1 MTESS
6 EAAVLSPLDMLRQR
20 QAANEIARPSASPA
34 RLWRDLRLLGQG
46 WLEEK
51 FTAMLI
57 RRLTRHSH
65 DRRAMIEAIRGLPMN
80 NQKWQ
85 APTDERA
92 NNPSALQPID
102 GLTTDAYWMY
112 RAPTNRGLMVF
123 LPATSFIMPAGRKQ
137 VRALQSFATRYGV
150 TSMMMHYPL
159 APEEP
164 FPAAIER
171 VAADYESLIQ
181 SHGYRAEEIVICA
194 ASAGASVGL
203 GALQLVR
210 QAGAPMPAGLLLFSP
225 WVDLTMSG
233 WSYVTRGLAAQI
245 PIRMEFVA
253 FCARLYLG
261 EQLAISPLASPLFAD
276 LTGMPPMQV
285 HASRRDIYFDDSVR
299 LVQRAREAGIEAR
312 INYWDHPQHFLE
324 QFLTPEAAQSLELAA
339 DFVKARLSLPD

>member
-1 MTESS
+1 M
-6 EAAVLSPLDMLRQR
+6 AGDAQAVMAPLDMLRQF
-20 QAANEIARPSASPA
+20 QAAREIERPKANLARAWS
-34 RLWRDLRLLGQG
+34 DTVLLGRG

-51 FTAMLI
+51 LTAMMI
-57 RRLTRHSH
+57 RRLARHAH
-65 DRRAMIEAIRGLPMN
+65 DRQAMIEALRSLPMN

-92 NNPSALQPID
+92 NNPGALRPID
-102 GLTTDAYWMY
+102 GMVTDAYWMH
-112 RAPTNRGLMVF
+112 RAPANRGVMIF

-137 VRALQSFATRYGV
+137 VRALQSFATRHGISTV
-150 TSMMMHYPL
+150 MMHYPL
-159 APEEP
+159 APEHP

-171 VAADYESLIQ
+171 VAADYRALIDNLD
-181 SHGYRAEEIVICA
+181 YRPEEIVICG

-210 QAGAPMPAGLLLFSP
+210 EAGGPMPAGLLLFSP

-233 WSYVTRGLAAQI
+233 WSYITRGLTAQI

-261 EQLAISPLASPLFAD
+261 DALAVSPLASPLFAD
-276 LTGMPPMQV
+276 FSGLPPILV

-299 LVQRAREAGIEAR
+299 LVQRAREAGIDAR

-324 QFLTPEAAQSLELAA
+324 QFLSPEAAKSLELAA
-339 DFVKARLSLPD
+339 QFINARLNSAG